1 MKQKPARKNSHKE
14 KIFTLN
20 QNKTNFDYQK
30 THQEGFENR
39 VHECCA
45 EGDSGYKAQLRK
57 KGSHVA

>member
-1 MKQKPARKNSHKE
+1 MKQKTARKNSHKE

-30 THQEGFENR
+30 AHQDGPENR

-45 EGDSGYKAQLRK
+45 EHDSDYKAQLRK